1 MPGPER
7 SIRQDQ
13 LGELTF
19 KYDQL
24 GGEPLKSH
32 KHEPTW
38 YWLMNPIVAAFKYDQ
53 KHEQVEQVGTYL

>member
-38 YWLMNPIVAAFKYDQ
+38 Y
-53 KHEQVEQVGTYL
+53 